1 MKKTHLS
8 NLRTIVLFYKSLVD
22 DGILSAESAGHRRYV
37 QLKMR
42 LNRRVKGY
50 NETGSV

>member
-8 NLRTIVLFYKSLVD
+8 NLRNIVHFYKGLVD
-22 DGILSAESAGHRRYV
+22 RGVLAPESAGHTRYV

-42 LNRRVKGY
+42 LNRRLRGY
-50 NETGSV
+50 NETRGL